1 MAVTPHPAQF
11 SAELYSTFLDITIPL
26 SLVGIKRWLDPFA
39 GVGNFLD
46 LIPADCQAESVGVE
60 IEPEWAGQR
69 KGVIL
74 GDSRHLVRMFG
85 PDSFDGVISS
95 PVYPNGM
102 TDNFN
107 AGAKSGR
114 AYRRQT
120 YRQSLGRPL
129 SIGSTAGVG
138 RGLTKRHNQMH
149 TEIAREI
156 VQVLRPG
163 GHLLWNVKNVIV
175 KSEIVD
181 VVGWWKEL
189 WAALG
194 LLRWDVKMVPCPG
207 YRYGQNRDLRV
218 EEEAILCF
226 VKPDDW
232 MMP

>member
-1 MAVTPHPAQF
+1 MVTPHPAQF
-11 SAELYSTFLDITIPL
+11 SAELYSTFLDITVPL
-26 SLVGIKRWLDPFA
+26 SLEGIRRWLDPFA
-39 GVGNFLD
+39 GVGNFFN
-46 LIPADCQAESVGVE
+46 LIPRDCWPVSVGVE

-69 KGVIL
+69 EGVVL

-129 SIGSTAGVG
+129 SVGSTAGVG
-138 RGLTKRHNQMH
+138 RGLTSRHNMMH
-149 TEIAREI
+149 TEIAQQI

-163 GHLLWNVKNVIV
+163 GQLLWNVKDVIV
-175 KSEIVD
+175 KGEIVD
-181 VVGWWKEL
+181 VVGWWKGL

-194 LLRWDVKMVPCPG
+194 LRWVDTKWVPCPG
-207 YRYGQNRDLRV
+207 YRYGRNRDARV
-218 EEEAILCF
+218 DVEAVLHF
-226 VKPDDW
+226 VKPTRW
-232 MMP
+232 TMP

>member
-1 MAVTPHPAQF
+1 MVTPHPAQF
-11 SAELYSTFLDITIPL
+11 SAELYSAFLDITIPL
-26 SLVGIKRWLDPFA
+26 SQQGVRRWLDPFA
-39 GVGNFLD
+39 GVGNFFN
-46 LIPADCQAESVGVE
+46 LIPRDCWPESVGVE
-60 IEPEWAGQR
+60 IEPEWASQR
-69 KGVIL
+69 EGVIL

-85 PDSFDGVISS
+85 ANSFDGVISS

-102 TDNFN
+102 TDNFE

-138 RGLTKRHNQMH
+138 RGLTKRHNMMH
-149 TEIAREI
+149 TEIAQEI

-163 GHLLWNVKNVIV
+163 GHLLWNVKDVIV
-175 KSEIVD
+175 KGEIVR
-181 VVGWWKEL
+181 VTTWWVAL
-189 WAALG
+189 WTVLG
-194 LLRWDVKMVPCPG
+194 LGLVEVHDVPCPG

-218 EEEAILCF
+218 EEEEILHF

-232 MMP
+232 TMP